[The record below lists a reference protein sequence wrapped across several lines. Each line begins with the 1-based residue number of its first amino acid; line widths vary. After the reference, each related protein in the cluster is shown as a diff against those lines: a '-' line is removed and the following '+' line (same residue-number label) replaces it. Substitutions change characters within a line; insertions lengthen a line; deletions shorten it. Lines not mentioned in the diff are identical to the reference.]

1 MPIPFVID
9 SGCQFR
15 ICGASA
21 HEART
26 AKEEEAQKQAQ
37 LAADKEQERKRKHKE
52 VEEEAEAEE
61 DCAAS
66 ATHFQ
71 GWLIGFGEEL
81 VEEEK
86 RRIKAAR
93 KAKELEL
100 KRKAQEAARLEKERK
115 EREAKLEKERLQREA
130 EELKRKHFG
139 RIFHE
144 AQRRKAMVFEQHSIL
159 QRKLAED
166 ARKRQAEEEE
176 ERRKKALEE
185 KAQEKEQKEQKV
197 QKTNEAEEAERKA
210 KAAKMDAKIWNQRIP
225 DMVDPV
231 STACFE
237 VFKLGKHLRT
247 HVLGGDKSRWIIG
260 RGPAGV
266 DIAIGNPR
274 ISRKHAE
281 ITTQGPLMFLNDL
294 GSTYGTDTGTIQN
307 HLPAVVT
314 RDL

>member
-1 MPIPFVID
+1 MPMPIPFVID

-93 KAKELEL
+93 KA
-100 KRKAQEAARLEKERK
+100 
-115 EREAKLEKERLQREA
+115 
-130 EELKRKHFG
+130 G
-139 RIFHE
+139 
-144 AQRRKAMVFEQHSIL
+144 
-159 QRKLAED
+159 
-166 ARKRQAEEEE
+166 
-176 ERRKKALEE
+176 
-185 KAQEKEQKEQKV
+185 
-197 QKTNEAEEAERKA
+197 
-210 KAAKMDAKIWNQRIP
+210 
-225 DMVDPV
+225 
-231 STACFE
+231 
-237 VFKLGKHLRT
+237 
-247 HVLGGDKSRWIIG
+247 IG
-260 RGPAGV
+260 HM
-266 DIAIGNPR
+266 
-274 ISRKHAE
+274 K
-281 ITTQGPLMFLNDL
+281 
-294 GSTYGTDTGTIQN
+294 Y
-307 HLPAVVT
+307 LPQ
-314 RDL
+314 